1 MLAVLEQ
8 AQAAGQKAQQ
18 DALIGQSS
26 IFDLGLDDGAGG
38 GGGAAA
44 PSHTPIPKGEFEQ
57 SKLLAMEKESIG
69 LFISA
74 HPLKQLSIAMSS
86 RTDVDLGS
94 IGDSRDGER
103 IVVGGIIS
111 QVKKLRTKK
120 GDPMV
125 FATLEDLSGSVELV
139 IFSDTLEECA
149 DAVQQDAVVLVK
161 GKLDHKDAARTCVV
175 VSSVERFE
183 PSEEELVQAA
193 SDAARVVQPG
203 ALCIKLDAAAV
214 LSDVIDDLRE
224 LLVSYPGESQVVVEL
239 TAPDSLRRL
248 RLGSEFR
255 VARGA
260 GLHSELAQL
269 LGSALL
275 PVEAEAA

>member
-1 MLAVLEQ
+1 M
-8 AQAAGQKAQQ
+8 
-18 DALIGQSS
+18 
-26 IFDLGLDDGAGG
+26 
-38 GGGAAA
+38 
-44 PSHTPIPKGEFEQ
+44 PIPKGEFEQ
-57 SKLLAMEKESIG
+57 TELLAMEKESIG
-69 LFISA
+69 IFISA
-74 HPLKQLSIAMSS
+74 HPLKQLSIAMSAK
-86 RTDVDLGS
+86 TDVTLGE
-94 IGDSRDGER
+94 IANSRDGER
-103 IVVGGIIS
+103 VVVGGIIS
-111 QVKKLRTKK
+111 QVKRLRTKK

-149 DAVQQDAVVLVK
+149 EAVQQDAVVLVK

-175 VSSVERFE
+175 VSTVELFA
-183 PSEEELVQAA
+183 PSEEELVQAEKQA
-193 SDAARVVQPG
+193 SQIVTPG

-224 LLVSYPGESQVVVEL
+224 LLVSYPGESDVVVEL
-239 TAPDSLRRL
+239 TAPDSRRRL
-248 RLGSEFR
+248 RLGADYR